1 MRFCAQR
8 TPMHELAR
16 LRTRCRELVRDVLRG
31 CGEPQLEDLVLPAS
45 LPRGLGL
52 GLGPG
57 TDPSLGLGVSR
68 SVASSSTTSA
78 RSCVKRLVMATR
90 RRTAPSPCS
99 LMLMRPPSLSSL
111 SSSSS
116 SVLAASGW
124 DARCSSRLGAGD
136 RRRTQHRRAPYHT
149 AGPNR
154 RRRARAC
161 L

>member
-1 MRFCAQR
+1 MR
-8 TPMHELAR
+8 ELAR

-31 CGEPQLEDLVLPAS
+31 CGEPRLEDLVLPAS

-90 RRTAPSPCS
+90 RRASSP
-99 LMLMRPPSLSSL
+99 RVVQYEYIP
-111 SSSSS
+111 
-116 SVLAASGW
+116 
-124 DARCSSRLGAGD
+124 
-136 RRRTQHRRAPYHT
+136 
-149 AGPNR
+149 R
-154 RRRARAC
+154 RRRRVGGVQRAIKLC
-161 L
+161 VCFFE